1 MQKQLNEK
9 RGFANNPIVRAI
21 GLQRIVVVLAVIL
34 EAVLFSILS
43 PAFRQY
49 ATVVSILDYSY
60 YITFMAIGVT
70 FCLISGGNDLS
81 VGAGMICYALAGG
94 YLVQHMGWPVW
105 GGMLVT
111 IAIGLAFGVLN
122 GVMVAIM
129 NLPPFIATLCT
140 MLITRGLGSI
150 LTGGMA
156 VSWPSRSSQ
165 GGWFRNLFKI
175 VNNGK
180 IIPVGFLI
188 VIVSI
193 ILMSIVLNKT
203 RVGRYII
210 AIGSNKEAA
219 RLSGV
224 NVIKYQMLAYII
236 SGFFAG
242 LAGIAYSAT
251 FSSSVAP
258 GTGAGLELDAIGG
271 AIIGGTS
278 MTGGQGSIIGTLL
291 GVFVM
296 SLLKTGL
303 PYVGLQAN
311 WQQIITGI
319 VLIVCTAK
327 CGKHRTFF
335 IGGIPMKKML
345 AIVLALMLV
354 FSATAA
360 LAADYEIV
368 SKGFQHQYWQAVLK
382 GAEKKA
388 AELGVEINFVG
399 PANESAYDEQL
410 GQLNTCRPRQRIRLR
425 RAAVPAELRHQCQAQ
440 GHRPGCPVHRDLPG
454 RHQDRP
460 GCRHPDHRL

>member
-94 YLVQHMGWPVW
+94 YLVQQVGWPVW
-105 GGMLVT
+105 AGMLVT
-111 IAIGLAFGVLN
+111 IAMGLCFGVLN
-122 GVMVAIM
+122 GTMVAIM

-156 VSWPSRSSQ
+156 VSWPSRKGV
-165 GGWFRNLFKI
+165 GGWFRSIFKI
-175 VNNGK
+175 IGTGNGIPK
-180 IIPVGFLI
+180 GTIIPIGFAL
-188 VIVSI
+188 VLLSI
-193 ILMSIVLNKT
+193 IVMTVVLNKT
-203 RVGRYII
+203 KVGRYII

-224 NVIKYQMLAYII
+224 NVVKYQMMAYII

-242 LAGIAYSAT
+242 LAGIAYAAT

-258 GTGAGLELDAIGG
+258 GTGPGLELDAIGG

-278 MTGGQGSIIGTLL
+278 MTGGQGSVIGTLL

-303 PYVGLQAN
+303 PYIGLQAN
-311 WQQIITGI
+311 WQQIITAL
-319 VLIVCTAK
+319 VLI
-327 CGKHRTFF
+327 G
-335 IGGIPMKKML
+335 
-345 AIVLALMLV
+345 AIYI
-354 FSATAA
+354 
-360 LAADYEIV
+360 D
-368 SKGFQHQYWQAVLK
+368 VLK
-382 GAEKKA
+382 NKKTA
-388 AELGVEINFVG
+388 
-399 PANESAYDEQL
+399 
-410 GQLNTCRPRQRIRLR
+410 
-425 RAAVPAELRHQCQAQ
+425 
-440 GHRPGCPVHRDLPG
+440 
-454 RHQDRP
+454 
-460 GCRHPDHRL
+460 

>member
-1 MQKQLNEK
+1 MQKQGIEK

-81 VGAGMICYALAGG
+81 VGAGMICYALASG
-94 YLVQHMGWPVW
+94 YLVQQCGWPVW
-105 GGMLVT
+105 CGMIVT
-111 IAIGLAFGVLN
+111 ILMGLCFGTLN
-122 GVMVAIM
+122 GAMVAIM

-150 LTGGMA
+150 LTRGMA
-156 VSWPSRSSQ
+156 VSWPSRSGV
-165 GGWFRNLFKI
+165 GGWFRSLFKI
-175 VNNGK
+175 INSGK
-180 IIPVGFLI
+180 IVPVGFII
-188 VIVSI
+188 VIACI
-193 ILMSIVLNKT
+193 IVMTLVLNHT

-224 NVIKYQMLAYII
+224 NVIKYQMTAYII
-236 SGFFAG
+236 SGFFTG
-242 LAGIAYSAT
+242 LAGIAYAAT

-258 GTGAGLELDAIGG
+258 GTGPGLELDAIGG

-311 WQQIITGI
+311 WQQILTGV
-319 VLIVCTAK
+319 VLIV
-327 CGKHRTFF
+327 
-335 IGGIPMKKML
+335 
-345 AIVLALMLV
+345 AIYI
-354 FSATAA
+354 
-360 LAADYEIV
+360 D
-368 SKGFQHQYWQAVLK
+368 VLK
-382 GAEKKA
+382 NKKTA
-388 AELGVEINFVG
+388 
-399 PANESAYDEQL
+399 
-410 GQLNTCRPRQRIRLR
+410 
-425 RAAVPAELRHQCQAQ
+425 
-440 GHRPGCPVHRDLPG
+440 
-454 RHQDRP
+454 
-460 GCRHPDHRL
+460 

>member
-1 MQKQLNEK
+1 MQKQVNEK
-9 RGFANNPIVRAI
+9 KGFANNPIVKAI

-49 ATVVSILDYSY
+49 STFVSILDNSY
-60 YITFMAIGVT
+60 YISFMAIGVT

-94 YLVQHMGWPVW
+94 YLVQQMGWPVW
-105 GGMLVT
+105 AGMLVT
-111 IAIGLAFGVLN
+111 IAMGLCFGVLN
-122 GVMVAIM
+122 GAMVAIM

-156 VSWPSRSSQ
+156 VSWPSRSAA
-165 GGWFRNLFKI
+165 GGWFRSMFKI
-175 VNNGK
+175 ISNGK
-180 IIPVGFLI
+180 IIPVGFAI
-188 VIVSI
+188 VIFFI
-193 ILMSIVLNKT
+193 IFMSIVLNRTK
-203 RVGRYII
+203 VGRYII

-224 NVIKYQMLAYII
+224 NVIKYQMMAYII

-242 LAGIAYSAT
+242 LAGIAYAAT

-278 MTGGQGSIIGTLL
+278 MTGGSGSIIGTLL

-319 VLIVCTAK
+319 VLIV
-327 CGKHRTFF
+327 
-335 IGGIPMKKML
+335 
-345 AIVLALMLV
+345 AIYI
-354 FSATAA
+354 
-360 LAADYEIV
+360 D
-368 SKGFQHQYWQAVLK
+368 VLK
-382 GAEKKA
+382 NKKA
-388 AELGVEINFVG
+388 A
-399 PANESAYDEQL
+399 
-410 GQLNTCRPRQRIRLR
+410 
-425 RAAVPAELRHQCQAQ
+425 
-440 GHRPGCPVHRDLPG
+440 
-454 RHQDRP
+454 
-460 GCRHPDHRL
+460 

>member
-1 MQKQLNEK
+1 MQTASKKGNA
-9 RGFANNPIVRAI
+9 FTNNPIVKAI
-21 GLQRIVVVLAVIL
+21 GLQRIVVVIAVIL
-34 EAVLFSILS
+34 EAMLFSVLS

-81 VGAGMICYALAGG
+81 VGAGMICYALTGG
-94 YLVQHMGWPVW
+94 YMVQQLGMPVW
-105 GGMLVT
+105 VGLIVT
-111 IAIGLAFGVLN
+111 ILIGLCFGVLN
-122 GVMVAIM
+122 GAMVAIM

-150 LTGGMA
+150 ITGGMA
-156 VSWPSRSSQ
+156 VSWPSRSGK
-165 GGWFRNLFKI
+165 GGWFRSMFKI
-175 VNNGK
+175 INNGK

-188 VIVSI
+188 VIAAI
-193 ILMSIVLNKT
+193 IIMSIVLNRTK
-203 RVGRYII
+203 VGRYII

-224 NVIKYQMLAYII
+224 NVVKYQMMAYII

-242 LAGIAYSAT
+242 LAGIAYAAT

-258 GTGAGLELDAIGG
+258 GTGPGLELDAIGG

-319 VLIVCTAK
+319 VLIV
-327 CGKHRTFF
+327 
-335 IGGIPMKKML
+335 
-345 AIVLALMLV
+345 AIYI
-354 FSATAA
+354 
-360 LAADYEIV
+360 D
-368 SKGFQHQYWQAVLK
+368 VLK
-382 GAEKKA
+382 NKKTA
-388 AELGVEINFVG
+388 
-399 PANESAYDEQL
+399 
-410 GQLNTCRPRQRIRLR
+410 
-425 RAAVPAELRHQCQAQ
+425 
-440 GHRPGCPVHRDLPG
+440 
-454 RHQDRP
+454 
-460 GCRHPDHRL
+460 

>member
-1 MQKQLNEK
+1 MQKQITEK

-21 GLQRIVVVLAVIL
+21 GLQRIVVVIAVLL

-60 YITFMAIGVT
+60 YITLMAIGVT

-94 YLVQHMGWPVW
+94 FLVQQCGWPVW
-105 GGMLVT
+105 GGMIVT
-111 IAIGLAFGVLN
+111 IVMGLCFGTLN
-122 GVMVAIM
+122 GAMVALM

-150 LTGGMA
+150 ITGGMA
-156 VSWPSRSSQ
+156 VSWPSRSGQ
-165 GGWFRNLFKI
+165 GGWFRSLFKI
-175 VNNGK
+175 INNGK
-180 IIPVGFLI
+180 IIPVGFII
-188 VIVSI
+188 VIACI
-193 ILMSIVLNKT
+193 ILMTIVLNKS

-224 NVIKYQMLAYII
+224 NVVKYQMMAYII
-236 SGFFAG
+236 SGFFTG
-242 LAGIAYSAT
+242 LAGIAYAAT

-258 GTGAGLELDAIGG
+258 GTGPGLELDAIGG

-278 MTGGQGSIIGTLL
+278 MTGGQGSVIGTLL

-319 VLIVCTAK
+319 VLIV
-327 CGKHRTFF
+327 
-335 IGGIPMKKML
+335 
-345 AIVLALMLV
+345 AIYI
-354 FSATAA
+354 
-360 LAADYEIV
+360 D
-368 SKGFQHQYWQAVLK
+368 VLK
-382 GAEKKA
+382 NKKTA
-388 AELGVEINFVG
+388 
-399 PANESAYDEQL
+399 
-410 GQLNTCRPRQRIRLR
+410 
-425 RAAVPAELRHQCQAQ
+425 
-440 GHRPGCPVHRDLPG
+440 
-454 RHQDRP
+454 
-460 GCRHPDHRL
+460 

>member
-1 MQKQLNEK
+1 
-9 RGFANNPIVRAI
+9 
-21 GLQRIVVVLAVIL
+21 
-34 EAVLFSILS
+34 
-43 PAFRQY
+43 
-49 ATVVSILDYSY
+49 
-60 YITFMAIGVT
+60 
-70 FCLISGGNDLS
+70 
-81 VGAGMICYALAGG
+81 MICYALAGG

-111 IAIGLAFGVLN
+111 IAIGLCFGVLN
-122 GVMVAIM
+122 GAMVAIM

-156 VSWPSRSSQ
+156 VSWPSRNSE
-165 GGWFRNLFKI
+165 GGWFRSLFKI
-175 VNNGK
+175 INNGK

-311 WQQIITGI
+311 WQQIITGL
-319 VLIVCTAK
+319 VLIV
-327 CGKHRTFF
+327 
-335 IGGIPMKKML
+335 
-345 AIVLALMLV
+345 AIYI
-354 FSATAA
+354 
-360 LAADYEIV
+360 D
-368 SKGFQHQYWQAVLK
+368 VLK
-382 GAEKKA
+382 NKKTA
-388 AELGVEINFVG
+388 
-399 PANESAYDEQL
+399 
-410 GQLNTCRPRQRIRLR
+410 
-425 RAAVPAELRHQCQAQ
+425 
-440 GHRPGCPVHRDLPG
+440 
-454 RHQDRP
+454 
-460 GCRHPDHRL
+460 

>member
-1 MQKQLNEK
+1 MPKQITEK

-21 GLQRIVVVLAVIL
+21 GLQRIVVVIAVIL
-34 EAVLFSILS
+34 EALLFSILS

-60 YITFMAIGVT
+60 YITLMAIGVT

-94 YLVQHMGWPVW
+94 FLVQQCGWPVW
-105 GGMLVT
+105 GGMIVT
-111 IAIGLAFGVLN
+111 IVMGLCFGTLN
-122 GVMVAIM
+122 GAMVAIM

-150 LTGGMA
+150 ITGGMA
-156 VSWPSRSSQ
+156 VSWPSRSSN
-165 GGWFRNLFKI
+165 GGWFRSLFKI
-175 VNNGK
+175 IDNGK
-180 IIPVGFLI
+180 IIPVGFII
-188 VIVSI
+188 VIVCI
-193 ILMSIVLNKT
+193 IVMSIVLNKT

-224 NVIKYQMLAYII
+224 NVIKYQMMAYII
-236 SGFFAG
+236 SGFFTG
-242 LAGIAYSAT
+242 LAGIAYAAT

-258 GTGAGLELDAIGG
+258 GTGPGLELDAIGG

-311 WQQIITGI
+311 WQQILTGI
-319 VLIVCTAK
+319 VLIV
-327 CGKHRTFF
+327 
-335 IGGIPMKKML
+335 
-345 AIVLALMLV
+345 AIYI
-354 FSATAA
+354 
-360 LAADYEIV
+360 D
-368 SKGFQHQYWQAVLK
+368 VLK
-382 GAEKKA
+382 NKKTA
-388 AELGVEINFVG
+388 
-399 PANESAYDEQL
+399 
-410 GQLNTCRPRQRIRLR
+410 
-425 RAAVPAELRHQCQAQ
+425 
-440 GHRPGCPVHRDLPG
+440 
-454 RHQDRP
+454 
-460 GCRHPDHRL
+460 